1 MGNGKKENNLKEIRK
16 VENNVK
22 SLKKSYYLLNL
33 KLSLMQALKAK
44 NANNTALLVQKKEK
58 QITKKEEELKNLEYN
73 FVYNVVLG
81 NIPLNILNNNLY
93 ASNLITKNIDKISN
107 LIEENYSLPLNI
119 SNTNTKSLKR

>member
-1 MGNGKKENNLKEIRK
+1 MVNGKKENNLKEIRK

-33 KLSLMQALKAK
+33 KLSLMQALKVK

-81 NIPLNILNNNLY
+81 NIPLNILNNNFY

-119 SNTNTKSLKR
+119 NNTNTKSLKR

>member
-81 NIPLNILNNNLY
+81 NIPLNILNNNFY

-107 LIEENYSLPLNI
+107 LIEENYFLPLNI
-119 SNTNTKSLKR
+119 NNTNTKSLKR

>member
-1 MGNGKKENNLKEIRK
+1 MSNGKKENNLKEIRK

-58 QITKKEEELKNLEYN
+58 QITEKEEELKNLEYN

-81 NIPLNILNNNLY
+81 NIPLNVLFNNLY
-93 ASNLITKNIDKISN
+93 ASNILKKNKDQISN
-107 LIEENYSLPLNI
+107 IIEENYSLPLNI
-119 SNTNTKSLKR
+119 NNTSIKSLKR

>member
-81 NIPLNILNNNLY
+81 NIPLNILNNKK
-93 ASNLITKNIDKISN
+93 TIDTN
-107 LIEENYSLPLNI
+107 EE
-119 SNTNTKSLKR
+119 R

>member
-44 NANNTALLVQKKEK
+44 NTNNTALLVQKKEK
-58 QITKKEEELKNLEYN
+58 QITEKENELKNLEYN
-73 FVYNVVLG
+73 FVYDIVLG
-81 NIPLNILNNNLY
+81 NIPLNVLFNNLY
-93 ASNLITKNIDKISN
+93 ASNILKKNKDQISN
-107 LIEENYSLPLNI
+107 IIEENFSLPLNI
-119 SNTNTKSLKR
+119 NNTNIKSLKR

>member
-44 NANNTALLVQKKEK
+44 NANTALLVQKKEK

-81 NIPLNILNNNLY
+81 NIPLNILNNNFY

-107 LIEENYSLPLNI
+107 LIEENYFLPLNI
-119 SNTNTKSLKR
+119 NNTNTKSLKR